1 MDDEFFED
9 EIGGYCNPI
18 SDWEEYAESF
28 IFPQRGVIMY
38 ELIKTFNTK
47 TTHIEVDTLNQEE
60 NGGEVL
66 YSYTVYLIDN
76 MTSEPIDV
84 VNIDD
89 FSKSDIDYVKNNFKR
104 RT

>member
-1 MDDEFFED
+1 
-9 EIGGYCNPI
+9 
-18 SDWEEYAESF
+18 
-28 IFPQRGVIMY
+28 MY

-60 NGGEVL
+60 NGREVL

-76 MTSEPIDV
+76 MTSEPIDFV
-84 VNIDD
+84 SIDN

-104 RT
+104 VI